1 MRRRVTQDLEG
12 AQGEPLGI
20 EEAGEPPRLVVN
32 RLADRIG
39 VGRPT
44 IADSAFVW
52 ARSSDN
58 ARFGRIDR
66 SIGEPRASVS
76 SDRCAQRRASGVP
89 GLKAVG

>member
-20 EEAGEPPRLVVN
+20 EEAGEPPRFVVVN

-52 ARSSDN
+52 ARSSDS
-58 ARFGRIDR
+58 ARFGQIDR
-66 SIGEPRASVS
+66 SIGEPPCAR
-76 SDRCAQRRASGVP
+76 RCRRTEARNETVD
-89 GLKAVG
+89 